1 MLLRP
6 LSQPTIAL
14 PPACESGGV
23 CRTKLDMNDK
33 ALHTPADPASHRSAN
48 LSKGYSAVFATVFI
62 WSAPSLFMF
71 YLNRYYDPWAQ
82 NFYRYSVAC
91 IAITPFLF
99 YQIRRGGP
107 RIDLHAV
114 KLCLLPCLPNVVHQ
128 VTQVM
133 ELLYIGPGV
142 YTIFTRASVI
152 FTALLALAFF
162 PEERVVIR
170 QWQFQ
175 LGTLLG
181 LIGAFGVIWFQAS
194 ATSPAAASASGGGND
209 QHIALPGL
217 LIAFTATFCWA
228 LYGVLIKR
236 PSAELGSIRSFSLV
250 SFITSALLFPLTL
263 AFGKIGTP
271 LQAGLHANLVLIIS
285 AVICITLAHVLYY
298 VAIREIGVAL
308 SQSLQLLCPAIAMGL
323 SAWLYGERLTHAQL
337 WSAGILLAGAFL
349 AMRTKPVA
357 TAETAENI

>member
-1 MLLRP
+1 MP
-6 LSQPTIAL
+6 AGTQVDAL
-14 PPACESGGV
+14 P
-23 CRTKLDMNDK
+23 R
-33 ALHTPADPASHRSAN
+33 RSAD

-62 WSAPSLFMF
+62 WSVPSLFMF

-91 IAITPFLF
+91 IAIAPLLL
-99 YQIRRGGP
+99 YQIRLGGP
-107 RIDLHAV
+107 RIDMHAV

-133 ELLYIGPGV
+133 ALFYIGPGV

-181 LIGAFGVIWFQAS
+181 LIGAFGVIWFQAN
-194 ATSPAAASASGGGND
+194 ASSHD

-217 LIAFTATFCWA
+217 FIAFTATFCWA

-236 PSAELGSIRSFSLV
+236 PSAELGSIRSFGLV

-263 AFGKIGTP
+263 AFGKIATP
-271 LQAGLHANLVLIIS
+271 LHAGAHANLVLVIS
-285 AVICITLAHVLYY
+285 AVTCITLAHVLYY

-323 SAWLYGERLTHAQL
+323 SAWIYGERLTNAQL
-337 WSAGILLAGAFL
+337 WSAAILLLGAFL
-349 AMRTKPVA
+349 AMRTKPIA
-357 TAETAENI
+357 TTETAENI